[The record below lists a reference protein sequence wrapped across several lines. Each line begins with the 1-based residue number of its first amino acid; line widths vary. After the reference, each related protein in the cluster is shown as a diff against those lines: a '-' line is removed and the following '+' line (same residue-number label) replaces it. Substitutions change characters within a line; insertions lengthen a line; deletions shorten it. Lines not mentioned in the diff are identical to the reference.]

1 MRTARVICAI
11 FMFTF
16 GSLLYVHQQ
25 TRIVS
30 LAYLSGKKQAV
41 LKELLDA
48 NNILRYNM
56 NVISSLPYLDKKILS
71 KDLSFEIPREQ
82 QLVRFN
88 YARQNLG
95 ISQELKK
102 RNTLLSV
109 LFGAGKQAEAKTLNH

>member
-1 MRTARVICAI
+1 MRTARLISAI
-11 FMFTF
+11 FLFTF
-16 GSLLYVHQQ
+16 GSLLYVYQQ
-25 TRIVS
+25 TSIVG
-30 LAYLSGKKQAV
+30 LAYQSGKKQAV

-71 KDLSFEIPREQ
+71 KDLSFEMPREQ
-82 QLVRFN
+82 QLVRLS
-88 YARQNLG
+88 YSKEKVG

-102 RNTLLSV
+102 RNTLLAI